1 MKSAAD
7 TNVLI
12 ALWDEDD
19 SLNTVALAAF
29 ERAQAL
35 GGLVV
40 PAPVYAELM
49 ALPGRTETFLDQFFV
64 DTAIYVDW
72 KFEEKIWRSAGHAFQ
87 SYVRRRSRQPPS
99 EPRRILADFL
109 IGAYALCRGYQLLTL
124 DDRLYRAAF
133 PELTLIRI

>member
-1 MKSAAD
+1 MKSTVD
-7 TNVLI
+7 TNVLV

-19 SLNTVALAAF
+19 ALNTATLSAL

-40 PAPVYAELM
+40 PGPAYAELM
-49 ALPGRTETFLDQFFV
+49 ALPGRSEEFLDQFFT
-64 DTAIYVDW
+64 DTGIYVDW
-72 KFEEKIWRSAGHAFQ
+72 KFEEKIWRSAGRAFQ
-87 SYVRRRSRQPPS
+87 SYAGRRSRQTAAG
-99 EPRRILADFL
+99 PRRTLADFL

-124 DDRLYRAAF
+124 DDHLYRAAF